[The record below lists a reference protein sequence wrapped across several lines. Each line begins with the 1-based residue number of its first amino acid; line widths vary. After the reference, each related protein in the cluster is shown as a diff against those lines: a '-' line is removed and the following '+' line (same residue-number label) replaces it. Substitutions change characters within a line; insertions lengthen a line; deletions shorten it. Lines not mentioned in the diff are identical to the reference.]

1 MNTSRAVL
9 WQEMIELSPLCSG
22 SLHEQYLTRGKPACR
37 CHDSKSPQL
46 HGPYYLWIRRIGGRQ
61 VNRTLRPGADL
72 EGVKV
77 GIQNYR
83 KFQALFSQLLEP
95 EEQEVLSSER
105 GVTAWG
111 NKTFRKRFRSACR
124 ILS

>member
-1 MNTSRAVL
+1 MKPSRSSL

-22 SLHEQYLTRGKPACR
+22 SLHEQYLPCGKANCR
-37 CHDSKSPQL
+37 CHDRKSPQL

-72 EGVKV
+72 ERVKV
-77 GIQNYR
+77 GIQNYQR
-83 KFQALFSQLLEP
+83 FQALFSQLLEQ

-105 GVTAWG
+105 GVTAG
-111 NKTFRKRFRSACR
+111 GKKNFRKRFRRA
-124 ILS
+124 